1 MMTTP
6 DLNTPGSAGYGVAT
20 PHGNADN
27 TGSNA
32 SSSGPTDDVSFA
44 KNLGVDQTSDTTEKI
59 KDVAQRG
66 MANAEDAMGQLQAK
80 ASELTSNLI
89 NKVNVDELTAKL
101 EEQVREHPARTLMFA
116 AGAGFLLGRAARK

>member
-1 MMTTP
+1 MTTP
-6 DLNTPGSAGYGVAT
+6 ELNTPGNAGYGASM
-20 PHGNADN
+20 PQGNTVPA
-27 TGSNA
+27 
-32 SSSGPTDDVSFA
+32 GPTDDVSFA
-44 KNLGVDQTSDTTEKI
+44 KSLGVDQTSDTAEKV
-59 KDVAQRG
+59 KDAAHHG
-66 MANAEDAMGQLQAK
+66 IASAEDAMSQLQAK